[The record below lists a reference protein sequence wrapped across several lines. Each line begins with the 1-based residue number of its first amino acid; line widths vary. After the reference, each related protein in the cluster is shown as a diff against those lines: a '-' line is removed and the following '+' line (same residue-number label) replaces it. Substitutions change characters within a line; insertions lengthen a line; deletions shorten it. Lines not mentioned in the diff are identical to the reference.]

1 MLSKESKIRVLENFY
16 ALDYVFYGKPLSEIE
31 SCCPLLEEEYFS
43 VKGAL
48 MSVFIEML
56 KLVEH
61 SPAKIE
67 EKLVTEDIHKL
78 AKESA
83 RRARK
88 NCQQIVTTEKA
99 RSDIKGEVRSALK
112 EGKDVSNLIREK
124 VREKAFRLAVDTLLV
139 ARTIN
144 ESKNID
150 ALNDWEGKIIEDSYK
165 ILRDGLCEAAILILT
180 DE

>member
-16 ALDYVFYGKPLSEIE
+16 ALDYLFYGKPISKME
-31 SCCPLLEEEYFS
+31 SCCPLLEEEYLS

-56 KLVEH
+56 KIVEH

-78 AKESA
+78 ARESA

-99 RSDIKGEVRSALK
+99 RNDIKNEVRSAVR
-112 EGKDVSNLIREK
+112 EGKDVTSLIQEK
-124 VREKAFRLAVDTLLV
+124 VREKAFRLAVDNLLI
-139 ARTIN
+139 ARTVN
-144 ESKNID
+144 ESKNLNT
-150 ALNDWEGKIIEDSYK
+150 LNDWEGKIIEDSYK

>member
-16 ALDYVFYGKPLSEIE
+16 ALDYVFYGKPLSEMG
-31 SCCPLLEEEYFS
+31 SCCPLLEEEFLS

-67 EKLVTEDIHKL
+67 EKLVTEDILNL
-78 AKESA
+78 AKKSA
-83 RRARK
+83 RVARK

-99 RSDIKGEVRSALK
+99 RNDIKLEVRSALK
-112 EGKDVSNLIREK
+112 EGKDVSNLIQEK

-139 ARTIN
+139 ARTVN
-144 ESKNID
+144 ESKNLD

>member
-16 ALDYVFYGKPLSEIE
+16 ALDYIFFGKPLIKLE
-31 SCCPLLEEEYFS
+31 SCCPILEEEYLS

-78 AKESA
+78 ARESA
-83 RRARK
+83 KRARK
-88 NCQQIVTTEKA
+88 NCKQIVTTEKA
-99 RSDIKGEVRSALK
+99 RDNIKSEVRSALE
-112 EGKDVSNLIREK
+112 EGKDISGLINEK
-124 VREKAFRLAVDTLLV
+124 VREKAFRLAVDSLLV
-139 ARTIN
+139 ARTVT
-144 ESKNID
+144 ESENID
-150 ALNDWEGKIIEDSYK
+150 TLNEWEGKIVEDSYK
-165 ILRDGLCEAAILILT
+165 ILRDGLCEAATLILS

>member
-16 ALDYVFYGKPLSEIE
+16 ALDYVFFGKPLSKME
-31 SCCPLLEEEYFS
+31 SCCPLLEEEFLS

-48 MSVFIEML
+48 MSVFVEML
-56 KLVEH
+56 KIVEH

-67 EKLVTEDIHKL
+67 EKLVTEDILKL

-83 RRARK
+83 KVARK

-99 RSDIKGEVRSALK
+99 RIDIKSEVRSALK

-139 ARTIN
+139 ARTVN
-144 ESKNID
+144 ESKNLD